1 MGATMTAEPVHDWSR
16 PPLDGYT
23 VDDLLTLPDLPRHT
37 ELIDGSLV
45 FVSPQ
50 RFIHSDLI
58 DFLVTRLRLT
68 APRHTRVARE
78 MTVVID
84 KRNGPEPDISVVR
97 REACTSPMQTHFY
110 AADVLL
116 AVEVV
121 SPESEA
127 RDTKAKLHKYAAAG
141 IPNYWIVK
149 IEGDEAIEP
158 VVYLY
163 ELDPHTRAYVC
174 QGIHTKPF
182 SVDRPFAAEIDFEG
196 LDEM

>member
-1 MGATMTAEPVHDWSR
+1 MTAEPAHDWSR

-50 RFIHSDLI
+50 RFIHSAVI
-58 DFLVTRLRLT
+58 DFLVALLRRSVPSHLK
-68 APRHTRVARE
+68 VARE

-84 KRNGPEPDISVVR
+84 KRNGPEPDVSVIR
-97 REACTSPMQTHFY
+97 SEARTSPMQTHYY

-127 RDTKAKLHKYAAAG
+127 RDTEAKLHKYAAAG
-141 IPNYWIVK
+141 IPNYWIIK
-149 IEGDEAIEP
+149 TEGEDANP
-158 VVYLY
+158 VVYVY

-174 QGIHTKPF
+174 QGILDKPF
-182 SVDRPFAAEIDFEG
+182 SVTRPFAMNVDFEG
-196 LDEM
+196 LDEL

>member
-1 MGATMTAEPVHDWSR
+1 MTAESVHDWSR

-23 VDDLLTLPDLPRHT
+23 VDDLLTLQDLPRHT

-58 DFLVTRLRLT
+58 DFLVARLRRT
-68 APRHTRVARE
+68 APRHMKVARE

-84 KRNGPEPDISVVR
+84 KRNGPEPDISIVGR
-97 REACTSPMQTHFY
+97 DACTSRMQTHVY
-110 AADVLL
+110 AADVQL
-116 AVEVV
+116 AIEVV

-127 RDTKAKLHKYAAAG
+127 RDTQTKFHKYAAAG

-149 IEGDEAIEP
+149 IEGDETGEP
-158 VVYLY
+158 VVYVY

-174 QGIHTKPF
+174 QGIHSKPF
-182 SVDRPFAAEIDFEG
+182 SVERPFAADIDFEG
-196 LDEM
+196 LDEL

>member
-1 MGATMTAEPVHDWSR
+1 MTAESVHDWTR

-50 RFIHSDLI
+50 RYVHSALI
-58 DFLVTRLRLT
+58 DLLVNRLRRS
-68 APRHTRVARE
+68 APDHLKVARE

-84 KRNGPEPDISVVR
+84 KRNGTEPDISVIR
-97 REACTSPMQTHFY
+97 REALTDTRQTHFY

-127 RDTKAKLHKYAAAG
+127 RDTDAKLRKYARAG

-149 IEGDEAIEP
+149 DDGDEEVEP

-182 SVDRPFAAEIDFEG
+182 RVDRPYPADLDFEG
-196 LDEM
+196 LDDL